1 MELVSTM
8 EINGE
13 EREIADAVAR
23 EQCAANADGIAEL
36 NNNLVEQKM
45 LGWTVPSECPIQ
57 NEVNG
62 NQFIQKVS
70 RIDLSTLSFSELGS
84 FGYYVEIPTS
94 KAPINNSTVAN
105 IYLEGF
111 KTVKR
116 IDLDSSPNSIAMTG
130 NKEFCINNGKIAIPS
145 GYLYYELETPITM
158 NIDGNEAITKINESL
173 ADYGLLNKFDGKWEQ
188 GIIDYQSGEDK
199 SSTSSVRTPTF
210 YNVDNNGFVS
220 IEVSETYAWIG
231 FRFFDVNKNYIKE
244 ESVQNATKLES
255 KAPSNAK
262 YVRFVLQEGYD
273 FTPSNVGKTI
283 IYIDNAI
290 DKLKNDLFDVK
301 ANMSHNIPRTI
312 PKDITSY
319 YNDGTIWKRLN
330 GTDGF
335 SKYEDIFV
343 GDYFKMSRAISAYN
357 QDQNYQLTGS
367 DWVTIAGISTLL
379 GNGDTGI
386 SYEHLV
392 MVPGKGFGGTQH
404 FGRSRMNP
412 THTTVGGYVGS
423 EMHTTTIGEVV
434 SSGSTATTATINQ
447 QLYAEFGSHLK
458 TTRELLSNSLNSTGY
473 NRFGSNTGCSNNWIW
488 TNCQAVLMSE
498 IELYG
503 SIVWSSSGYDTGN
516 ANKQLP
522 LFVNS
527 KQAINNRSAWYWLK
541 DVASASNFCICNNN
555 GIAYY
560 NNAGYASDY
569 VRPRFVI
576 AA

>member
-1 MELVSTM
+1 MNKAYNAINWKNEPSTSTAINETNLNKMDRAIDTIDNRVISLDSEKVSKEEGKSLVSNTD
-8 EINGE
+8 ISKIG
-13 EREIADAVAR
+13 
-23 EQCAANADGIAEL
+23 ANETAIQTHIS
-36 NNNLVEQKM
+36 NKSNPHLVTKAQVG
-45 LGWTVPSECPIQ
+45 LG
-57 NEVNG
+57 
-62 NQFIQKVS
+62 
-70 RIDLSTLSFSELGS
+70 
-84 FGYYVEIPTS
+84 
-94 KAPINNSTVAN
+94 
-105 IYLEGF
+105 
-111 KTVKR
+111 
-116 IDLDSSPNSIAMTG
+116 
-130 NKEFCINNGKIAIPS
+130 
-145 GYLYYELETPITM
+145 
-158 NIDGNEAITKINESL
+158 
-173 ADYGLLNKFDGKWEQ
+173 
-188 GIIDYQSGEDK
+188 
-199 SSTSSVRTPTF
+199 
-210 YNVDNNGFVS
+210 NVDNTS
-220 IEVSETYAWIG
+220 
-231 FRFFDVNKNYIKE
+231 DVNKPISTAQQAE
-244 ESVQNATKLES
+244 
-255 KAPSNAK
+255 
-262 YVRFVLQEGYD
+262 FD
-273 FTPSNVGKTI
+273 
-283 IYIDNAI
+283 AI
-290 DKLKNDLFDVK
+290 NNNLFDVK

-379 GNGDTGI
+379 ENGDTGI

-473 NRFGSNTGCSNNWIW
+473 NRFGEAGGCSNNWGW
-488 TNCQAVLMSE
+488 YDCQAVLMSE

-503 SIVWSSSGYDTGN
+503 SIVWSSSGYDTGT
-516 ANKQLP
+516 AKMQLP
-522 LFVNS
+522 LFANNR
-527 KQAINNRSAWYWLK
+527 QAMNNRSSWYWLK
-541 DVASASNFCICNNN
+541 DVASASYFCRC
-555 GIAYY
+555 GDYG
-560 NNAGYASDY
+560 NAGCCSAGDAGSC

>member
-1 MELVSTM
+1 MSVNIQTSSGLVK
-8 EINGE
+8 
-13 EREIADAVAR
+13 IAGTPTID
-23 EQCAANADGIAEL
+23 
-36 NNNLVEQKM
+36 
-45 LGWTVPSECPIQ
+45 T
-57 NEVNG
+57 
-62 NQFIQKVS
+62 
-70 RIDLSTLSFSELGS
+70 DLSN
-84 FGYYVEIPTS
+84 IS
-94 KAPINNSTVAN
+94 KNPVQ
-105 IYLEGF
+105 
-111 KTVKR
+111 
-116 IDLDSSPNSIAMTG
+116 
-130 NKEFCINNGKIAIPS
+130 NKVVTE
-145 GYLYYELETPITM
+145 
-158 NIDGNEAITKINESL
+158 KINE
-173 ADYGLLNKFDGKWEQ
+173 
-188 GIIDYQSGEDK
+188 I
-199 SSTSSVRTPTF
+199 
-210 YNVDNNGFVS
+210 NN
-220 IEVSETYAWIG
+220 
-231 FRFFDVNKNYIKE
+231 N
-244 ESVQNATKLES
+244 
-255 KAPSNAK
+255 
-262 YVRFVLQEGYD
+262 
-273 FTPSNVGKTI
+273 
-283 IYIDNAI
+283 
-290 DKLKNDLFDVK
+290 LFDVK

-458 TTRELLSNSLNSTGY
+458 TTRELLSNSLNPTGY
-473 NRFGSNTGCSNNWIW
+473 NRFGEAGGCSNNWGW
-488 TNCQAVLMSE
+488 YDCQAVLMSE

-503 SIVWSSSGYDTGN
+503 SIVWSSSGYDTGT
-516 ANKQLP
+516 AKMQLP
-522 LFVNS
+522 LFANNR
-527 KQAINNRSAWYWLK
+527 QAMNNRSSWYWLK
-541 DVASASNFCICNNN
+541 DVASASRFCFCSDY

-560 NNAGYASDY
+560 GSAGDVGGC

>member
-1 MELVSTM
+1 MYHSVYSPTIVGVYDM
-8 EINGE
+8 PTNSVKK
-13 EREIADAVAR
+13 ADS
-23 EQCAANADGIAEL
+23 G
-36 NNNLVEQKM
+36 
-45 LGWTVPSECPIQ
+45 
-57 NEVNG
+57 
-62 NQFIQKVS
+62 
-70 RIDLSTLSFSELGS
+70 TLW
-84 FGYYVEIPTS
+84 
-94 KAPINNSTVAN
+94 
-105 IYLEGF
+105 
-111 KTVKR
+111 
-116 IDLDSSPNSIAMTG
+116 
-130 NKEFCINNGKIAIPS
+130 INNGSSTEKPS
-145 GYLYYELETPITM
+145 GYLYFELATEIT
-158 NIDGNEAITKINESL
+158 IKVDGNEAVTKVNDSL
-173 ADYGLLNKFDGKWEQ
+173 ANYGLNYCTPIWTRSDDNRIISKVNCSANDLITFIFGFDMSQ
-188 GIIDYQSGEDK
+188 YSAIYSFYDK
-199 SSTSSVRTPTF
+199 SDTIIGNAVSIHEKQKSIKAPTNSSYIRFLVF
-210 YNVDNNGFVS
+210 NGNGFESNISQSKYKFSV
-220 IEVSETYAWIG
+220 
-231 FRFFDVNKNYIKE
+231 YI
-244 ESVQNATKLES
+244 N
-255 KAPSNAK
+255 
-262 YVRFVLQEGYD
+262 
-273 FTPSNVGKTI
+273 
-283 IYIDNAI
+283 NAI
-290 DKLKNDLFDVK
+290 DGLKNDLFDVK

-473 NRFGSNTGCSNNWIW
+473 NRFGEAGGCSNNWGW
-488 TNCQAVLMSE
+488 YDCQAVLMSE

-503 SIVWSSSGYDTGN
+503 SIVWSSSGYDTG
-516 ANKQLP
+516 AAKMQLP
-522 LFVNS
+522 LFAHNR
-527 KQAINNRSAWYWLK
+527 QAMSNRSSWYWLK
-541 DVASASNFCICNNN
+541 DVASASNFCNC
-555 GIAYY
+555 GYHGFAYY
-560 NNAGYASDY
+560 NSAGNAFDY

>member
-1 MELVSTM
+1 MNKAYNPIDWKNEPNTST
-8 EINGE
+8 
-13 EREIADAVAR
+13 
-23 EQCAANADGIAEL
+23 
-36 NNNLVEQKM
+36 
-45 LGWTVPSECPIQ
+45 
-57 NEVNG
+57 
-62 NQFIQKVS
+62 
-70 RIDLSTLSFSELGS
+70 
-84 FGYYVEIPTS
+84 
-94 KAPINNSTVAN
+94 PINETNLNKMDRAIDTIDNRV
-105 IYLEGF
+105 
-111 KTVKR
+111 
-116 IDLDSSPNSIAMTG
+116 IDLDNG
-130 NKEFCINNGKIAIPS
+130 KVNKEEGKSLVSNTDIFKIGANETAIQAHISDKSNPHSVTKAQVGLGNVNNTSDADKPISNEQQAKFDAINNKI
-145 GYLYYELETPITM
+145 
-158 NIDGNEAITKINESL
+158 D
-173 ADYGLLNKFDGKWEQ
+173 
-188 GIIDYQSGEDK
+188 
-199 SSTSSVRTPTF
+199 
-210 YNVDNNGFVS
+210 
-220 IEVSETYAWIG
+220 
-231 FRFFDVNKNYIKE
+231 
-244 ESVQNATKLES
+244 
-255 KAPSNAK
+255 
-262 YVRFVLQEGYD
+262 
-273 FTPSNVGKTI
+273 SNVNTI
-283 IYIDNAI
+283 N
-290 DKLKNDLFDVK
+290 NNLFDVK

-412 THTTVGGYVGS
+412 TNTTVGGYVGS

-458 TTRELLSNSLNSTGY
+458 TTRELLSNSLNPTGY
-473 NRFGSNTGCSNNWIW
+473 NRFGEAGGCSNSWGW
-488 TNCQAVLMSE
+488 YDCQAVLMSE

-503 SIVWSSSGYDTGN
+503 SIVWSSSGYDTGT
-516 ANKQLP
+516 AKMQLP
-522 LFVNS
+522 LFANNR
-527 KQAINNRSAWYWLK
+527 QAMNNRSSWYWLK
-541 DVASASNFCICNNN
+541 DVASASFFCGCGSRGDAGCYSAGNV
-555 GIAYY
+555 YY
-560 NNAGYASDY
+560 Y